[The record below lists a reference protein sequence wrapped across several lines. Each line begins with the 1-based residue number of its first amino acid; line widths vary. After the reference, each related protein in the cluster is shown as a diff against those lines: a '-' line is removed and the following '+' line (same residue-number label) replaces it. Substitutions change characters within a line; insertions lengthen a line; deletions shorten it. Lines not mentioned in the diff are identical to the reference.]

1 MTWLLAAV
9 GLLLTAFGATA
20 GAALVSV
27 SRVELTQMVS
37 LRLRGRRGPLSPMGR
52 IDELLTAASATTS
65 LGVVLLGVAVPAA
78 VSGPALRPL
87 ALVIVVLAI
96 PAVVFGGYFFPR
108 WLTEPRA
115 LRLTKWVAPVLEVW
129 AAPLWWVLPAHKPSR
144 LDDLRSL
151 WREGAAVGVTED
163 EHLLQV
169 ESVINFAG
177 RPVQQV
183 MTPRTEVV
191 AVSEDAD
198 LADIRIVFA
207 ESGYS
212 RLPVY
217 RGTLDEIIGM
227 VYAFDLLKLSPGDT
241 LPVRTVAAT
250 PASRNCGDLLLD
262 MRRERRHLAVVLDE
276 FGGTLGIAT
285 LEDLLEE
292 LVGEIFDEHDHAVAE
307 GPDLGPGIFETDG
320 TTDPAVIGERFGV
333 TLPDTGATTIS
344 GLLTDLAG
352 RIPYRGERL
361 LVSGLEFD
369 VVEASP
375 TRLQRLLIRPGPVSS
390 VPLTRRTS

>member
-1 MTWLLAAV
+1 
-9 GLLLTAFGATA
+9 
-20 GAALVSV
+20 
-27 SRVELTQMVS
+27 
-37 LRLRGRRGPLSPMGR
+37 
-52 IDELLTAASATTS
+52 
-65 LGVVLLGVAVPAA
+65 
-78 VSGPALRPL
+78 
-87 ALVIVVLAI
+87 
-96 PAVVFGGYFFPR
+96 
-108 WLTEPRA
+108 
-115 LRLTKWVAPVLEVW
+115 
-129 AAPLWWVLPAHKPSR
+129 
-144 LDDLRSL
+144 
-151 WREGAAVGVTED
+151 
-163 EHLLQV
+163 
-169 ESVINFAG
+169 
-177 RPVQQV
+177 
-183 MTPRTEVV
+183 
-191 AVSEDAD
+191 VSEDAD
-198 LADIRIVFA
+198 LADIRVVFA

-292 LVGEIFDEHDHAVAE
+292 LVGEIFDEHDRAVAE

-375 TRLQRLLIRPGPVSS
+375 TRLQRLLIRPGPVSA
-390 VPLTRRTS
+390 VTLTRRTS

>member
-1 MTWLLAAV
+1 MIWVLAAV
-9 GLLLTAFGATA
+9 GVLLTAFGATA
-20 GAALVSV
+20 AAALVSV

-37 LRLRGRRGPLSPMGR
+37 LRLRGGHGPLSQMGR

-65 LGVVLLGVAVPAA
+65 LGVVALGAAVPAA
-78 VSGPALRPL
+78 VSGSALRPL
-87 ALVIVVLAI
+87 ALVIIVLAI

-108 WLTEPRA
+108 LLTQSRA
-115 LRLTKWVAPVLEVW
+115 ALVAKWVTPVLEIW
-129 AAPLWWVLPAHKPSR
+129 AAPLWWVLPTPQPTR

-151 WREGAAVGVTED
+151 WREGAAVGISED
-163 EHLLQV
+163 ENLLRV
-169 ESVINFAG
+169 ESVIEFAG

-183 MTPRTEVV
+183 MTPRTDVV

-198 LADIRIVFA
+198 LDSISLVFA

-227 VYAFDLLKLSPGDT
+227 VYAFDLLKLSPGST
-241 LPVRTVAAT
+241 LPVRAVAAT
-250 PASRNCGDLLLD
+250 PASRNCGDLLID

-292 LVGEIFDEHDHAVAE
+292 LVGEIFDEHDRTVAQV
-307 GPDLGPGIFETDG
+307 PDLGPGTFETDG
-320 TTDPAVIGERFGV
+320 TTDPAIIGERFGV
-333 TLPDTGATTIS
+333 SLPDTGATTIS

-361 LVSGLEFD
+361 VVSGLEFD
-369 VVEASP
+369 VVQASP
-375 TRLQRLLIRPGPVSS
+375 TRVQRLLIRPGPVSP
-390 VPLTRRTS
+390 VTLTRGSS

>member
-1 MTWLLAAV
+1 MIWVLAAV

-27 SRVELTQMVS
+27 SRIELAQMVS
-37 LRLRGRRGPLSPMGR
+37 LRLRGGGGQLSHMGR

-65 LGVVLLGVAVPAA
+65 LGVVMLGVVVPAA
-78 VSGPALRPL
+78 VSGSDLRPL
-87 ALVIVVLAI
+87 ALVIIVLAI

-108 WLTEPRA
+108 LLTEPRA
-115 LRLTKWVAPVLEVW
+115 ALMAKWVTPVLETW
-129 AAPLWWVLPAHKPSR
+129 AAPLWWVLPSQKPSR

-151 WREGAAVGVTED
+151 WREGAAVGVSED
-163 EHLLQV
+163 EQLLQV

-177 RPVQQV
+177 RPVHQV
-183 MTPRTEVV
+183 MTPRTDVV
-191 AVSEDAD
+191 VVSEDAD
-198 LADIRIVFA
+198 LADIRIVFS
-207 ESGYS
+207 ESGFS

-217 RGTLDEIIGM
+217 RGTPDDIIGM
-227 VYAFDLLKLSPGDT
+227 VYAFDLLKLSPGST
-241 LPVRTVAAT
+241 LPVRAVAVT

-292 LVGEIFDEHDHAVAE
+292 LVGEIFDEHDREEIEA
-307 GPDLGPGIFETDG
+307 PDLGPGILETDG

-361 LVSGLEFD
+361 VVAGLEFD
-369 VVEASP
+369 VVQASP
-375 TRLQRLLIRPGPVSS
+375 TRVQRLLIRPGPVSP
-390 VPLTRRTS
+390 VTLTRRNS

>member
-1 MTWLLAAV
+1 VIWLLAAV

-27 SRVELTQMVS
+27 SRIELAEMVS
-37 LRLRGRRGPLSPMGR
+37 LRLRGGRGPLSHMGR
-52 IDELLTAASATTS
+52 IEELLTAASATTS
-65 LGVVLLGVAVPAA
+65 LGVVMLGMVVPAA
-78 VSGPALRPL
+78 VSGSGLGPL
-87 ALVIVVLAI
+87 ALMTILLAI

-108 WLTEPRA
+108 LLTEPRA
-115 LRLTKWVAPVLEVW
+115 ALMAKWVAPVLEIW
-129 AAPLWWVLPAHKPSR
+129 AAPLWWVLPSHKASR

-163 EHLLQV
+163 EQLLQV
-169 ESVINFAG
+169 ENLINFAG

-183 MTPRTEVV
+183 MTPRTDVV
-191 AVSEDAD
+191 VVSEDAD
-198 LADIRIVFA
+198 LADIRIVFS
-207 ESGYS
+207 ESGFS

-217 RGTLDEIIGM
+217 RGTLDDIIGM
-227 VYAFDLLKLSPGDT
+227 VYAFDLLKLSPGST
-241 LPVRTVAAT
+241 LPVRAVAVT

-292 LVGEIFDEHDHAVAE
+292 LVGEIFDEHDRAATE
-307 GPDLGPGIFETDG
+307 APDLGPGILETDG

-369 VVEASP
+369 VVQASP
-375 TRLQRLLIRPGPVSS
+375 TRLQRLLIRPGPVSP
-390 VPLTRRTS
+390 VALTRRSS